1 MVLDPVVRYE
11 SKLTVLIPNSIPSS
25 VMKNPKTLLRV
36 SVIGTAIVAL
46 CCFTPILVILLG
58 VAGLSAITG
67 YLDLVLLPALVIFVV
82 LTAYALWRKKQYDA
96 FTDDSLN
103 TSSWKERQ

>member
-1 MVLDPVVRYE
+1 MGVV
-11 SKLTVLIPNSIPSS
+11 
-25 VMKNPKTLLRV
+25 
-36 SVIGTAIVAL
+36 
-46 CCFTPILVILLG
+46 
-58 VAGLSAITG
+58 GLSAITG

-82 LTAYALWRKKQYDA
+82 LTAYALWRKKPYDA

>member
-1 MVLDPVVRYE
+1 MIIRCAFMVLDPVVRYG

-46 CCFTPILVILLG
+46 C
-58 VAGLSAITG
+58 
-67 YLDLVLLPALVIFVV
+67 
-82 LTAYALWRKKQYDA
+82 
-96 FTDDSLN
+96 
-103 TSSWKERQ
+103 